1 MWKTSVSP
9 RRTGL
14 ANPQAGV
21 ENWVLVHR
29 VTIQPVSADLSTG
42 RFFAFST
49 WICGKKKIGAEK
61 CPHGAQREELMLD
74 VISRTADCR
83 GRGVLQAHFHL
94 ADGVN
99 DGGVISSKFR
109 PISGRERL
117 VNWRIRYMATCR
129 ASAVPL
135 FFEGAA
141 QDGFVNGIEPAN
153 LADDEGR
160 GGNGVSSTLNISLM
174 AGKHWADLEACRSN
188 PGKPGFFTV
197 PSICRTLLVM
207 LLAM

>member
-42 RFFAFST
+42 RFLLFHVDM
-49 WICGKKKIGAEK
+49 WKKIGAEK

-83 GRGVLQAHFHL
+83 GEEG
-94 ADGVN
+94 
-99 DGGVISSKFR
+99 SFR
-109 PISGRERL
+109 LI
-117 VNWRIRYMATCR
+117 
-129 ASAVPL
+129 
-135 FFEGAA
+135 
-141 QDGFVNGIEPAN
+141 
-153 LADDEGR
+153 
-160 GGNGVSSTLNISLM
+160 STLRM
-174 AGKHWADLEACRSN
+174 E
-188 PGKPGFFTV
+188 
-197 PSICRTLLVM
+197 
-207 LLAM
+207 

>member
-9 RRTGL
+9 
-14 ANPQAGV
+14 PQNGAC
-21 ENWVLVHR
+21 
-29 VTIQPVSADLSTG
+29 QSTG
-42 RFFAFST
+42 RCGKLGACPQGDNPTCFGRFIHRKIFAFHVDM
-49 WICGKKKIGAEK
+49 WKKIGAEK

-160 GGNGVSSTLNISLM
+160 GGNGVSLHLEHIVDGRETL
-174 AGKHWADLEACRSN
+174 GRSR
-188 PGKPGFFTV
+188 GMSFK
-197 PSICRTLLVM
+197 SR
-207 LLAM
+207 

>member
-42 RFFAFST
+42 RFLLFHVDM
-49 WICGKKKIGAEK
+49 WKKIRGRKMPAWGSK
-61 CPHGAQREELMLD
+61 RGVD
-74 VISRTADCR
+74 VGCDIPDSGLQG

-99 DGGVISSKFR
+99 DGGVISSKF
-109 PISGRERL
+109 PSDFREGEIGQL
-117 VNWRIRYMATCR
+117 ADQIHGNLPCLCR
-129 ASAVPL
+129 A
-135 FFEGAA
+135 FIFEGAA

-153 LADDEGR
+153 LADESR
-160 GGNGVSSTLNISLM
+160 
-174 AGKHWADLEACRSN
+174 
-188 PGKPGFFTV
+188 
-197 PSICRTLLVM
+197 
-207 LLAM
+207 

>member
-42 RFFAFST
+42 RFLLFHVDM
-49 WICGKKKIGAEK
+49 WKKIRGRKMPAWGSK
-61 CPHGAQREELMLD
+61 RGVD
-74 VISRTADCR
+74 VGCDIPDSGLQG

-99 DGGVISSKFR
+99 DGGVISSKF
-109 PISGRERL
+109 
-117 VNWRIRYMATCR
+117 T
-129 ASAVPL
+129 
-135 FFEGAA
+135 
-141 QDGFVNGIEPAN
+141 
-153 LADDEGR
+153 
-160 GGNGVSSTLNISLM
+160 
-174 AGKHWADLEACRSN
+174 
-188 PGKPGFFTV
+188 
-197 PSICRTLLVM
+197 
-207 LLAM
+207 